1 MDNRL
6 SYDKIADKWSDFRN
20 KCVTNK
26 CVEEFAELLP
36 CGARV
41 LDVGCGTG
49 YPIDRYLTDKGF
61 EVVGIDVSEGM
72 LSHARA
78 LCLDKADF
86 IKCDFLDYNDSK
98 KFDAIIAFDS
108 LWHVPLADQAKLYE
122 KAAELLKTGGFLMFT
137 HGKDRGEVE
146 NPMFGETFC
155 YAALG
160 LDELLRALKRNG
172 FQIVRFEKNYKEK
185 TTGTRDLL
193 VFAKKDGLI

>member
-6 SYDKIADKWSDFRN
+6 SYDKIADKWSIFRS

-36 CGARV
+36 DGARV

-86 IKCDFLDYNDSK
+86 IKCDFLDYNDNK

-146 NPMFGETFC
+146 NPMFGETFG